1 MTQQINSQ
9 QDFENVKPQFKNAS
23 AYKKFLVSYN
33 FNPKLRIRLTGIP
46 IEEAIPISQKTR
58 RKIFEKMQN
67 MDGSLVS
74 LVNSAAQTISKR
86 GGETRATPDA
96 DIFIA
101 VHKGFIELTGS

>member
-9 QDFENVKPQFKNAS
+9 KNFENVKTLFKAGEH
-23 AYKKFLVSYN
+23 KKFLMSYH
-33 FNPKLRIRLTGIP
+33 FNPKLRIRLTGSA
-46 IEEAIPISQKTR
+46 IEEAVPISQKTR

-74 LVNSAAQTISKR
+74 LVNSAVQAISKR
-86 GGETRATPDA
+86 SGENKATPYA

-101 VHKGFIELTGS
+101 VHKGFIELTES